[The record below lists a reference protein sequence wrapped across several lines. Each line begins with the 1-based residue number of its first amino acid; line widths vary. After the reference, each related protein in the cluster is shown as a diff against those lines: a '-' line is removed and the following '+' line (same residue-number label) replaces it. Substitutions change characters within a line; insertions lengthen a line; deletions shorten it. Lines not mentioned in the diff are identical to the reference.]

1 MTQQDVHLVIASG
14 GTGGHF
20 FPALAVAREARAQ
33 AWRVTLVVAGQHAAE
48 HLALA
53 KQLELPAFRTP
64 AVRLPHSARE
74 WISFCPRF
82 AASVLSAR
90 RQLKQLEPDLVL
102 GLGSF
107 AAAPVC
113 LASGLMR
120 IPLALHEAN
129 AKVGRANR
137 VLARWA
143 RVLASSLPLAPG
155 QSCRCPCVQTGLP
168 LRDDLIQAARNETP
182 ASDFYSRSGLS
193 ADLPTLLVF
202 GGSQGAEALN
212 RLMPRTVAALEAEA
226 LRFQV
231 IHLTGRDD
239 NAALTDAYAAA
250 RVAACV
256 RQAESHIENC
266 YLAADLV
273 VCRAGAASISELA
286 LFGKPAVLTYHCDL
300 KLPPGAFNRMVN
312 RVVHVMNR
320 LAGRLAHQVVTYT
333 SDFAEHSPFLRV
345 FRDKLEIVPPP
356 VELPEVGP
364 GAVAAFARMHNLDG
378 CEPVIGMAARLAAE
392 KGVDVMLKALSSVL
406 EVYPK
411 ARVLFAGQY
420 RNVMGEAAYAR
431 ELAPLLEKHKEHWE
445 FLGVLNPLQMSA
457 FYSNVDVI
465 VVPSLNSTEA
475 FGLVQ
480 VEAMLAGKP
489 AIASDLPGVRQPVLQ
504 TGMGAVVPVG
514 DSAALAKAIVDVT
527 ESKARYVVPVEE
539 IRSRWNSD
547 RTAAGYE
554 RIFERLLAA
563 SGRE

>member
-286 LFGKPAVLTYHCDL
+286 LFGKPAVLVPFPASTED
-300 KLPPGAFNRMVN
+300 
-312 RVVHVMNR
+312 
-320 LAGRLAHQVVTYT
+320 HQT
-333 SDFAEHSPFLRV
+333 A
-345 FRDKLEIVPPP
+345 
-356 VELPEVGP
+356 
-364 GAVAAFARMHNLDG
+364 N
-378 CEPVIGMAARLAAE
+378 
-392 KGVDVMLKALSSVL
+392 
-406 EVYPK
+406 
-411 ARVLFAGQY
+411 ARVLAD
-420 RNVMGEAAYAR
+420 REAACLLPESEATVENMTALLRDWLQDPDAWRRLGRNAR
-431 ELAPLLEKHKEHWE
+431 SLAAPR
-445 FLGVLNPLQMSA
+445 A
-457 FYSNVDVI
+457 
-465 VVPSLNSTEA
+465 TEA
-475 FGLVQ
+475 VVQ
-480 VEAMLAGKP
+480 LLRETLGGPSPTGNDPGSVE
-489 AIASDLPGVRQPVLQ
+489 SR
-504 TGMGAVVPVG
+504 
-514 DSAALAKAIVDVT
+514 AKEVSSC
-527 ESKARYVVPVEE
+527 E
-539 IRSRWNSD
+539 
-547 RTAAGYE
+547 
-554 RIFERLLAA
+554 
-563 SGRE
+563 